1 MDDKTIQY
9 LAPGALASAVLAFV
23 LREWS
28 TLYDLGVK
36 VYDRFTRDRVDAP
49 LEVLDF
55 DSTIDLVDAAG
66 KKAIFNRRMRV
77 RFLQD
82 HVIAFQDHVWG
93 DGKAL
98 ASYKV
103 SPGYI
108 VDQYRDGDR
117 WNVLISLRQTRNRG
131 EIEEFVSARTALDAF
146 RGKEE
151 WVQAETWL
159 PTRRIRFHILFP
171 KGRSCQRIW
180 LHERSR
186 QRTTPLSLD
195 GVKQLPNGRTEFVW
209 ERKSPRRGEIFTLK
223 WEW

>member
-1 MDDKTIQY
+1 M
-9 LAPGALASAVLAFV
+9 LAFV
-23 LREWS
+23 LREWD
-28 TLYDLGVK
+28 TLYDLVVK

-66 KKAIFNRRMRV
+66 KKAIFHRRMKV

-82 HVIAFQDHVWG
+82 HVIAFQDQVWG

-117 WNVLISLRQTRNRG
+117 WNVLISLRQMRSRG
-131 EIEEFVSARTALDAF
+131 EIEEFVSERIDLDAF

-159 PTRRIRFHILFP
+159 PTQKHRFRILFP
-171 KGRSCQRIW
+171 KGRSCKRIW

-186 QRTTPLSLD
+186 QRTTSLSLD
-195 GVKQLPNGRTEFVW
+195 VVKALPDGRTELVW
-209 ERKSPRRGEIFTLK
+209 EKSSPRRGEIFTLK